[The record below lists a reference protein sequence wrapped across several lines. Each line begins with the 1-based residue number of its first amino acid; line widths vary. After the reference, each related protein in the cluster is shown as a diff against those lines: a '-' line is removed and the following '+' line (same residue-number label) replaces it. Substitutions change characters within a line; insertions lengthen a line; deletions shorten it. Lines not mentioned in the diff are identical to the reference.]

1 MYYLQEM
8 LQQHKVE
15 PNFYKNFFLFFPAIN
30 FSNLDANICGIASI
44 NFFLEG
50 NS

>member
-8 LQQHKVE
+8 LQRKVE
-15 PNFYKNFFLFFPAIN
+15 PNFYKNFFLFFSAIN